1 MVSKNKSLSAAV
13 EIFDQEIE
21 GVIRKIPLKSIQPSK
36 GQPRQNKDINIQT
49 LANSLEKDGLLQPI
63 LVTRE
68 KGNYMIIAGERR
80 YRAAMS
86 LNWPDIECRI
96 LNKDEKESYKLA
108 VVENLQRENLDPLE
122 ESLAYKKLKQQFECS
137 DSELSRIVGKSR
149 NYISEILSIAEI
161 PQTLLEKARE
171 EGITSKNILIQF
183 AQSVKKGISDNFIDQ
198 FQSGK
203 ISTVK
208 SAKKYMHQA
217 SQEHL
222 EELPS
227 DSNQSEFSPQ
237 TILNQEER
245 SETKEKKQEEAEDL
259 SILIQKNYQKNILEI
274 TIKTPPLKLDYMSIP
289 TIKKAIEKSIS
300 PIINSQNRRY
310 PQKHD

>member
-1 MVSKNKSLSAAV
+1 MASKNKSLSAAV

-36 GQPRQNKDINIQT
+36 GQPRQNKDINIQN
-49 LANSLEKDGLLQPI
+49 LADSLEKDGLLQPI

-96 LNKDEKESYKLA
+96 FNKDEKESYKLA

-122 ESLAYKKLKQQFECS
+122 ESVAYKKLKQQFQCS

-161 PQTLLEKARE
+161 PHPLLEKARK

-183 AQSVKKGISDNFIDQ
+183 AQSVKKGISEDFIDQ
-198 FQSGK
+198 FQSGE

-217 SQEHL
+217 SQEPK
-222 EELPS
+222 EKPPV
-227 DSNQSEFSPQ
+227 DSNQSDMSPQ
-237 TILNQEER
+237 TILDQKTKSEPKKEE
-245 SETKEKKQEEAEDL
+245 KAGEAGDL
-259 SILIQKNYQKNILEI
+259 SIFVQKDYQKNILEI
-274 TIKTPPLKLDYMSIP
+274 TIQTPPLKLDYMSISA
-289 TIKKAIEKSIS
+289 IKKAIQKSLH
-300 PIINSQNRRY
+300 PIIREHTR
-310 PQKHD
+310 KE